1 MERLTEF
8 VKSVLAGVMI
18 SIGGYVF
25 LSCDNKYV
33 GALAFCVGLISI
45 VLLGLNLY
53 TGRIGYTV
61 DGSAK
66 QRVDTAISVVGN
78 LAGCA
83 LIGLLSSPVGAVAE
97 LCAKKLEKP
106 WYRILF
112 DAVMCGVLIY
122 VCVEI
127 FKRHKTVVGI
137 LFCIPTF
144 ILCGFEHSVADM
156 FYFLNGRCVSWRSAL
171 FVLIVVVGNGLGSV
185 IFHSC
190 LLLAKKYGVGAEK
203 KDEKEAETKE

>member
-1 MERLTEF
+1 MERLAEF

-18 SIGGYVF
+18 SIGGFVF

-45 VLLGLNLY
+45 VLLGMNLY

-61 DGSAK
+61 TSDLK

-78 LAGCA
+78 LVGCV
-83 LIGLLSSPVGAVAE
+83 IVGLLSSPVGKVAE
-97 LCAKKLEKP
+97 LCTKKLEKSWP
-106 WYRILF
+106 RVFF

-127 FKRHKTVVGI
+127 YKRHKTVVGI
-137 LFCIPTF
+137 VFCIPTF

-156 FYFLNGRCVSWRSAL
+156 FYFINGRSISWRSAL
-171 FVLIVVVGNGLGSV
+171 FILLVAVGNGVGS
-185 IFHSC
+185 ILFHLA
-190 LLLAKKYGVGAEK
+190 LLLGKKYGVGAKEEK
-203 KDEKEAETKE
+203 QKEAK